1 VPRPAITIATPAT
14 SSRTARTV
22 LVALT
27 LLLTG
32 AVSACSTGF
41 GAQTTT
47 MYTAP
52 AGADV
57 RTGDIKGL
65 NMLVVADEGSGT
77 LVAALVNPTE
87 DDDELVGVTATDLD
101 SDAEISVT
109 GLDTPVELPA
119 GELVQV
125 AAEDDEVTPIGLS
138 GDSVQPG
145 QVLQLSL
152 QFSRAGAISAEIPV
166 VTREGAYT
174 SVPTPPTPETPDAG

>member
-1 VPRPAITIATPAT
+1 VVL
-14 SSRTARTV
+14 TAF
-22 LVALT
+22 A
-27 LLLTG
+27 LLLAG

-47 MYTAP
+47 VYTAP

-65 NMLVVADEGSGT
+65 NMLVVADDGSGT

-101 SDAEISVT
+101 SDAAVTVT
-109 GLDTPVELPA
+109 GLDAPVELPA
-119 GELVQV
+119 GELVQL
-125 AAEDDEVTPIGLS
+125 AAEDAEAGPIGLS
-138 GDSVQPG
+138 GDGVQPG

-166 VTREGAYT
+166 VTREDAYAD
-174 SVPTPPTPETPDAG
+174 VPTPPAPDDTEQPEAG